1 MTGLLPAE
9 SFERVFNAWRRALR
23 TDPLLSRLAMPDL
36 RPFSEAFNDVLT
48 GEETGEL
55 DVACADLVRQ
65 DLDPGTVIRITTIL
79 AETFTDEVGTQS
91 GAVTK
96 SLVSTLGHVCG
107 LLTTTMV
114 HDVEES
120 ARRDA
125 LTGLENRIAWDAALA
140 DQLGYGELTLVIID
154 LDGLKRVN
162 DEEGHL
168 AGDEYLRKFAAD
180 LRAAIPDGARAYRF
194 GGDEYSVIMPHGSV
208 SATESVLEDLAGIDG
223 VAPFSYGTAT
233 SPREGRDAETLK
245 RLADERMYAMK
256 RERKGTRDRS
266 GAEPAPVAVSAS
278 EVSNSRVG
286 GDEPGSAAD

>member
-1 MTGLLPAE
+1 
-9 SFERVFNAWRRALR
+9 
-23 TDPLLSRLAMPDL
+23 MPDL